1 VNRRGFAVGSLA
13 ASGLALAGCQ
23 TTAREPGQGLA
34 AGLQPGYRPALDQT
48 EAGLWQL
55 SDKLEQET
63 RTSPYRVRDPAL
75 EVYVKDLACRLSDDY
90 CKDIRVY
97 VLRTPHFNATMLP
110 NGCMHIWSGLLLR
123 AENEAQFAAIVG
135 HEVGHY
141 LRRHGV
147 QRFESFRN
155 SAEFAVF
162 LGLGLGVAGL
172 GLLGDVAALMVIA
185 GNQAYSRDHEREA
198 DEIGLDLLAKLGLA
212 PGEASKVWQQVI
224 AEEEAA
230 ETKRQRDFLFASHPA
245 PQERMDSLAR
255 LAEAK
260 TPPPDGW
267 QTGVDRYQAILRPHR
282 RWMLND
288 EVRLRRPGPSLSLL
302 DRMLASAPEDG
313 ELHYYKGEVLRLRE
327 KEGDLDLAME
337 QYGHALS
344 KVGAPA
350 EVFRAR
356 GLVQMKKGDRAG
368 ADESFRNYLDRRP
381 DAEDRLIIRSY
392 LSTGA

>member
-1 VNRRGFAVGSLA
+1 
-13 ASGLALAGCQ
+13 
-23 TTAREPGQGLA
+23 
-34 AGLQPGYRPALDQT
+34 
-48 EAGLWQL
+48 
-55 SDKLEQET
+55 
-63 RTSPYRVRDPAL
+63 
-75 EVYVKDLACRLSDDY
+75 
-90 CKDIRVY
+90 
-97 VLRTPHFNATMLP
+97 
-110 NGCMHIWSGLLLR
+110 
-123 AENEAQFAAIVG
+123 
-135 HEVGHY
+135 
-141 LRRHGV
+141 
-147 QRFESFRN
+147 
-155 SAEFAVF
+155 
-162 LGLGLGVAGL
+162 
-172 GLLGDVAALMVIA
+172 
-185 GNQAYSRDHEREA
+185 
-198 DEIGLDLLAKLGLA
+198 
-212 PGEASKVWQQVI
+212 
-224 AEEEAA
+224 
-230 ETKRQRDFLFASHPA
+230 
-245 PQERMDSLAR
+245 MDSLAR